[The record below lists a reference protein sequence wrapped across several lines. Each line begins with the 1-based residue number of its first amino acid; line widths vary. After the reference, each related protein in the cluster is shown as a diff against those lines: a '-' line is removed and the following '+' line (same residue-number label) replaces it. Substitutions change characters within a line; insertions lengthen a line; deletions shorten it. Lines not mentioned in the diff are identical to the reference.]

1 MNFLLLNI
9 AKKHLQSR
17 IKQSLVAAA
26 GVTFGIAS
34 FIILI
39 SFMTGLNKML
49 DGLILNSAPHVHVF
63 NEIKP
68 SETQPVESYF
78 DLEQKTVQVHSIKPK
93 HTKKSIHNAA
103 PLMKQLRKDTDVKGV
118 APLVNAQVFYVDGT
132 IQLNGIIKGIDV
144 EEQVGLFSFEDY
156 VIEGSSDALKYFED
170 GIILGAGIADKMSLN
185 IGDNIQVTTVTG
197 AQHHLKVVGLYQ
209 SGLADV
215 DNMQSYANI
224 NTTQKILG
232 QNKSYITDI
241 YIKMNNVE
249 MAYEKSKEIRKK
261 YGVYAID
268 FRSANSQI
276 ETGTSIRNLITYAV
290 SITLLIVAGF
300 GIYNILNM
308 LIYEKMNDIAILKA
322 VGFSGKDVKTI
333 FISQAILIGL
343 VGGFVGLLFGFGVSL
358 WIDYAPFET
367 EALPTI
373 KTFPVNHDIK
383 YYGIGLFFALVSTFM
398 AGYLP
403 ARRAEKID
411 PVEIIRGQ

>member
-1 MNFLLLNI
+1 M
-9 AKKHLQSR
+9 
-17 IKQSLVAAA
+17 KQSLVAAA

-49 DGLILNSAPHVHVF
+49 DGLILNSAPHVHIF

-78 DLEQKTVQVHSIKPK
+78 DLEQKTIQVHSIKPK
-93 HTKKSIHNAA
+93 QTKISIHNAA
-103 PLMKQLRKDTDVKGV
+103 PLMKQLRNDSDVKGI

-132 IQLNGIIKGIDV
+132 IQLNGVIKGIDV
-144 EEQVGLFSFEDY
+144 EEQARLFSFNDY
-156 VIEGSSDALKYFED
+156 VIEGSPKDLKYFED
-170 GIILGAGIADKMSLN
+170 GIIVGAGIAEKMSLK
-185 IGDNIQVTTVTG
+185 IGDNIQIATVHG
-197 AQHHLKVVGLYQ
+197 GQYHLKVVGIYQ
-209 SGLADV
+209 SGLADI
-215 DNMQSYANI
+215 DNMQSYANLA
-224 NTTQKILG
+224 TAQKILG
-232 QNKSYITDI
+232 HNKTYITDI
-241 YIKMNNVE
+241 YVKMHDVE
-249 MAYEKSKEIRKK
+249 TAFDKSKEIMKK
-261 YGVYAID
+261 YGVHAID

-276 ETGTSIRNLITYAV
+276 ETGTSIRNMITYAV

-322 VGFSGKDVKTI
+322 VGFSGKDVKMI
-333 FISQAILIGL
+333 FISQAMIIGFA
-343 VGGFVGLLFGFGVSL
+343 GGIIGLLFGFGVSI

-383 YYGIGLFFALVSTFM
+383 YYGIGMFFALVSTFM

-403 ARRAEKID
+403 ARRAQNID

>member
-1 MNFLLLNI
+1 MNLLLLNI
-9 AKKHLQSR
+9 AKTHLFSR
-17 IKQSLVAAA
+17 MKQSLVAAA
-26 GVTFGIAS
+26 GVTFGISA

-49 DGLILNSAPHVHVF
+49 DGLILNSAPHVHIF

-78 DLEQKTVQVHSIKPK
+78 DLGKNTVQVHSIKPK
-93 HTKKSIHNAA
+93 RTKISIHNAA
-103 PLMKQLRKDTDVKGV
+103 PLMKQLRNDDDVKGV

-132 IQLNGIIKGIDV
+132 IQLNGTIKGIDV
-144 EEQVGLFSFEDY
+144 EQQARLFSFDDY
-156 VIEGSSDALKYFED
+156 VIEGNSKDLKYFED
-170 GIILGAGIADKMSLN
+170 GIILGAGIAEKMSLG
-185 IGDNIQVTTVTG
+185 IGDNIQIATVNG
-197 AQHHLKVVGLYQ
+197 GQYHLKVVGIYQ

-215 DNMQSYANI
+215 DNMQSYANLS
-224 NTTQKILG
+224 TAQRILG
-232 QNKSYITDI
+232 QNKTYITDI
-241 YIKMNNVE
+241 YIKMNDVE
-249 MAYEKSKEIRKK
+249 TAYAKAQDIMKK
-261 YGVYAID
+261 YGVHAID

-322 VGFSGKDVKTI
+322 VGFSGKDVRTI
-333 FISQAILIGL
+333 FISQAMIIGF
-343 VGGFVGLLFGFGVSL
+343 VGGVIGLLFGFGVSL

-367 EALPTI
+367 QALPTI

-383 YYGIGLFFALVSTFM
+383 YYGIGMFFALVSTFL

-403 ARRAEKID
+403 ARRAQKID